1 MEFAMISFVLAL
13 HAAAFS
19 MQSDTTRSS
28 REAFTACLRRF
39 VDSSLEANKTR
50 EEFTSLFPQ
59 ACTPEQNAFRAAIIA
74 RDTAN
79 RSTRANAE
87 DAANLEV
94 EDARVNFNDRFE
106 MSMPPPQQAA
116 AAAPAATPAAQ
127 PVAQTAAQ
135 TTPTP
140 APQPASQPH

>member
-19 MQSDTTRSS
+19 MQSDTTRAS
-28 REAFTACLRRF
+28 REAFTTCLRRF
-39 VDSSLEANKTR
+39 VDSSLESNKTR
-50 EEFTSLFPQ
+50 EEFTSLFPN

-106 MSMPPPQQAA
+106 MSLPPPQQVA

-127 PVAQTAAQ
+127 TAAQ

-140 APQPASQPH
+140 AAQPASQPH